1 MSPLDNVS
9 RHLPGTLPGQD
20 DPWRCPACGAD
31 QGGPLAQGCQAC
43 GSGKPGRKAPVVR
56 AMTPRDFALQWCE
69 EQTVSGDP
77 LRGRP
82 DRSLLVEAFLAGWRM
97 GEQQAAQAQVM
108 GLPPLSA
115 ETRTIVAALEM
126 FLDRVLVEADPEEGY
141 LTPAETQEL
150 ISRLKR
156 GGR

>member
-20 DPWRCPACGAD
+20 DPWRCPAGGAD

-43 GSGKPGRKAPVVR
+43 GAGKPGRKAPVVR
-56 AMTPRDFALQWCE
+56 AMTPRDHALRWCE
-69 EQTVSGDP
+69 EQGALDP
-77 LRGRP
+77 
-82 DRSLLVEAFLAGWRM
+82 DVTEVVVAAFLAGWRM
-97 GEQQAAQAQVM
+97 AQQQTAQAQVM
-108 GLPPLSA
+108 GLPPLSV